1 MFTRIIR
8 LVVIGWIA
16 SMIVG
21 AVAAL
26 QAKRRIGPTTD
37 ESADEIVASAI
48 FAPIDYHST
57 ATAFRGGTLEL
68 WYGGGVIDLRDAMMA
83 PGGATLHVR
92 AIFGGGQIL
101 VPASWRVVSNVRGM
115 GGLQDIR
122 GAKGYSE
129 DAPTLTIDGLLI
141 AGGFAVMSELDR
153 GTAQFHDEMMAKRA
167 DAEETVE
174 KAIEAATGTDAG
186 KTNGT
191 ADPSATHETDRSPR
205 PDRGRVAPAS
215 LAPRRK
221 PDATPLDF
229 AATQTAATSVP

>member
-57 ATAFRGGTLEL
+57 ATAFRGGARA
-68 WYGGGVIDLRDAMMA
+68 WYGGGVIDSARRHDGARWCDPPRARDLRRW
-83 PGGATLHVR
+83 PVPR
-92 AIFGGGQIL
+92 SRL
-101 VPASWRVVSNVRGM
+101 VAGRLEVRGM

-129 DAPTLTIDGLLI
+129 EAPTLTIEGLLI

-153 GTAQFHDEMMAKRA
+153 GTAQFHDETAKRA
-167 DAEETVE
+167 DETVE
-174 KAIEAATGTDAG
+174 KAIEAVTETVAG

-191 ADPSATHETDRSPR
+191 PIRRPPTRPNRTPR
-205 PDRGRVAPAS
+205 PDRGRSPHDPRSKTKADAS
-215 LAPRRK
+215 
-221 PDATPLDF
+221 PLDS